1 MYTAGSSLILV
12 SPTIPRG
19 HMELFDQIRRRKA
32 GEAGQ
37 RAGQPLYY
45 DHTTPFLTCYAR
57 HTRLLFFTPRHNTS
71 CLQLELL
78 GAPGREDEG
87 ADGAFDAAHQKLE

>member
-1 MYTAGSSLILV
+1 MYTAGSYLILV

-19 HMELFDQIRRRKA
+19 RPLEHFDQVRQRNA

-45 DHTTPFLTCYAR
+45 DHTTPFLTRYAR
-57 HTRLLFFTPRHNTS
+57 HTRLLFSH
-71 CLQLELL
+71 
-78 GAPGREDEG
+78 
-87 ADGAFDAAHQKLE
+87 

>member
-19 HMELFDQIRRRKA
+19 PPLEHFDQVRGRKA
-32 GEAGQ
+32 GEAGH

-45 DHTTPFLTCYAR
+45 DRTTPFLTRYAR
-57 HTRLLFFTPRHNTS
+57 HTRLLFSH
-71 CLQLELL
+71 
-78 GAPGREDEG
+78 
-87 ADGAFDAAHQKLE
+87 